1 MVGPAQ
7 RLLQQPTWTTRAG
20 LRFALFQG
28 AFICGVT
35 AQKAGA
41 NALFLSR
48 ATPERL
54 PYLYLGVAL
63 LVALSTTL
71 LARLLSTK
79 SAARLLPP
87 VVFFESLAMVALA
100 LGVGADVPYA
110 SGTLYLVTEAGTSVV
125 SILIWA
131 RVTDAFGARDQRRV
145 VGLISA
151 AGMVGSMVGG
161 ALVTFGASAIGVPST
176 VVVSALFAPAALLVL
191 RRIRGK
197 TRQTAA
203 APTAPMREGARYLF
217 SAGLPRAVAVLVV
230 LFAATAAIVD
240 YVFRLST
247 AAAYNEVELTSIF
260 GLLNAGVG
268 VAAALFQLL
277 LTPRLLSRFGVF
289 WFAAIVPFFTLALAL
304 TTFAVPTFWP
314 LTCLFGLKFIEM
326 MGAYSLNST
335 AITLLYN
342 PMPEEVRA
350 QVRALIDGTIKK
362 AGAAAA
368 GLMLIVLVTQWPPRS
383 LLLASVFTSAIVLA
397 LLPLIRRQYIRA
409 LDAKLGRRRRR
420 TGIGEV
426 LITDKETI
434 ACLVRALASDDV
446 LRTMVALRALASEAA
461 LPREM
466 VDQLL
471 QHPEEEVRTETLL
484 HVPLQPDATLAGR
497 LVDLARNQRAPVRSR
512 EAAVSALARCAGDDL
527 KRLVEPF
534 LDDSEQALAL
544 AAVFVLLSKD
554 ENARA
559 RKVLDAA
566 VRTLHQCA
574 PEVRERIARGL
585 GDLDERRY
593 DATLVE
599 LLHDDR
605 ASVKRQA
612 LAAAGREQRPE
623 HLAALIEC
631 LADASVRGAS
641 VSALVAY
648 GDAAV
653 EAVAKEL
660 SASKKGAASLR
671 HRRHLP
677 RVLAQ
682 IGTEKAA
689 AALLMA
695 RPKDEAA
702 LQRTCIERLLEIV
715 RKAPQTPIDEEQRI
729 EAIAHRLRLAQSYR
743 ESRRRLSTL
752 EVESPNALAALRVLQ
767 RVVLE
772 REDQALRLAHLLMG
786 LASEMDRAMAAY
798 RVLSPLSSTAS
809 DQRRRQDALELLDQT
824 LNRHRRRDEIM
835 RLLEDHEVTTSDR
848 TSADEVDAL
857 QRSADP
863 LLRGLARRAAT
874 MLGLPER
881 EVSLAHVDAKREHED
896 IHGDNM
902 DESTLNRAVAI
913 AHTDLFEGL
922 SLDDLAMIATVAKER
937 TLAPGEVLYRQGDVG
952 ESLHIVQEGRV
963 HLHKD
968 GAHVMTLEEG
978 ESAGQVSFL
987 DRGARPVT
995 ARVSRTSPATVLT
1008 IERGD
1013 LMDLFADRPALMK
1026 AFFAVVGARLRAL
1039 LERDASPATLSGGQ
1053 KNEM

>member
-1 MVGPAQ
+1 MVGPAE

-35 AQKAGA
+35 AQKAAA

-54 PYLYLGVAL
+54 PYLYVGVAL
-63 LVALSTTL
+63 LVAASTTL

-87 VVFFESLAMVALA
+87 VVFVESLALVLLA
-100 LGVGADVPYA
+100 LGVRADVPFA
-110 SGTLYLVTEAGTSVV
+110 SGALYLVTEAGTSVV

-151 AGMVGSMVGG
+151 AGMSGSMVGG
-161 ALVTFGASAIGVPST
+161 ALVTFGASVMGVPLT
-176 VVVSALFAPAALLVL
+176 VVVSALFAPAALLAL

-203 APTAPMREGARYLF
+203 APAAPMREGARYLF

-247 AAAYNEVELTSIF
+247 AANYNEVELTSIF

-277 LTPRLLSRFGVF
+277 LTPRLLARFGVF
-289 WFAAIVPFFTLALAL
+289 WFASIVPVFTLALAV
-304 TTFAVPTFWP
+304 TTFALPTWWP
-314 LTCLFGLKFIEM
+314 LLFLFALKFIEM

-335 AITLLYN
+335 AVTLLYN

-362 AGAAAA
+362 AGAAGA
-368 GLMLIVLVTQWPPRS
+368 GVMLIVLVTQWPPRS
-383 LLLASVFTSAIVLA
+383 LLLAAVFTSGIVLA

-409 LDAKLGRRRRR
+409 LDEKLGRRRRR
-420 TGIGEV
+420 SGIGEV
-426 LITDKETI
+426 LITDRETI
-434 ACLVRALASDDV
+434 ACLVRALDSDDV
-446 LRTMVALRALASEAA
+446 LRTLVALRALASEAA

-471 QHPEEEVRTETLL
+471 QHPDEEVRAETLRHL
-484 HVPLQPDATLAGR
+484 PAQPDALLAKR
-497 LVDLARNQRAPVRSR
+497 LVDLARNPNVPLRSR
-512 EAAVSALARCAGDDL
+512 EAALSALERCAEGNL
-527 KRLVEPF
+527 ENLVEPF
-534 LDDSEQALAL
+534 LDDEEEALQL
-544 AAVFVLLSKD
+544 AAVFVLLGKS
-554 ENARA
+554 ENVRA
-559 RKVLDAA
+559 RQALDGA
-566 VRTLHQCA
+566 VKTLHRCP

-612 LAAAGREQRPE
+612 LAAAGRERRPE
-623 HLAALIEC
+623 HLPALMEC
-631 LADASVRGAS
+631 LADANVRGAA

-648 GDAAV
+648 GDVAV
-653 EAVAKEL
+653 EPLAAEL

-671 HRRHLP
+671 HRRHIP

-682 IGTEKAA
+682 IGTPAA
-689 AALLMA
+689 ATALLCA
-695 RPKDEAA
+695 RPRDEAA
-702 LQRTCIERLLEIV
+702 LQRTCIERLLEII
-715 RKAPQTPIDEEQRI
+715 RKAPQTPVDEEQRI
-729 EAIAHRLRLAQSYR
+729 FAIEHRLRLAQTYR
-743 ESRRRLSTL
+743 ESRRRLAMLAVDGSG
-752 EVESPNALAALRVLQ
+752 AKAALKVLL
-767 RVVLE
+767 RMVLE

-786 LASEMDRAMAAY
+786 LAGEMDRAMAAY
-798 RVLSPLSSTAS
+798 RALSPLSVDA
-809 DQRRRQDALELLDQT
+809 DDMRRRQDALELLDQT
-824 LNRHRRRDEIM
+824 LNRHQRRDEIL
-835 RLLEDHEVTTSDR
+835 RLLEDQSMSATDR
-848 TSADEVDAL
+848 TPADEVSAL
-857 QRSADP
+857 QSSADP

-874 MLGLPER
+874 FLGLPER
-881 EVSLAHVDAKREHED
+881 EVSLAHVDAKREHNE

-922 SLDDLAMIATVAKER
+922 SLDDLAVIATVAKER

-968 GAHVMTLEEG
+968 GALVMTLEEG

-995 ARVSRTSPATVLT
+995 ARVSKSSPATVLT

-1039 LERDASPATLSGGQ
+1039 LERDAGPATVSGGQ